1 VHGLR
6 KFLSFMMILL
16 SVIVV
21 GFAQTYFRGQA
32 VPLVLFILLAI
43 ALFIGGLVVHK
54 KTVKD

>member
-1 VHGLR
+1 
-6 KFLSFMMILL
+6 MMILL